1 VSAVK
6 KIRKNIR
13 LLKKILFN
21 NDGEVQNLVL
31 KHILALAIVS
41 VTIVTTFILLLN
53 LNSLK
58 SNDAHYIN
66 LSGQQRY
73 LSQQAALF
81 MHKHYENSFSYTT
94 RIVSILQKMD
104 ANQKLLKKS
113 IPQEN
118 FMLFERIDRELA
130 SFLSAAVT
138 LLENRSPYEKLVA
151 FEAKSQK
158 LLQMFDEAT
167 SINEEVLVKKITVF
181 ESLIIASGIF
191 LLITI
196 LIEAIFIFRP
206 AILEIMRKTQHLK
219 SLNEKLEHKIAVA
232 IEKNREQEMLLMQKT
247 KSAEMGELVNNIAHQ
262 WRQPIT
268 IASLYVDTVIL
279 DLDDEPLDK
288 NEMLNNLEKTKQ
300 TLAHMSQTIDDFRS
314 FFIPTNKSESFD
326 IVESI
331 NRVEKLLHH
340 HFMHHKISISQYVEA
355 PTLDKQYYVKGEKGE
370 LEQCLMILFNNA
382 KDAIVASRQNG
393 KECGNIDVSLYKERH
408 YLVIKVTDDG
418 GGIPEHI
425 QKNIF
430 KPYFSTKKDSG
441 TGVGLYMCQN
451 IVCNRFGGKIYFE
464 SQSPKTSFFIRLD
477 CNAQGRLERSLS

>member
-1 VSAVK
+1 MIFMK

-21 NDGEVQNLVL
+21 NDSEVQNLVL
-31 KHILALAIVS
+31 KHLLALVIVS
-41 VTIVTTFILLLN
+41 LTIVTTFVLLLH

-81 MHKHYENSFSYTT
+81 MHKHYEHSFNYTT
-94 RIVSILQKMD
+94 RIVSILQKID

-113 IPQEN
+113 IPKEN
-118 FMLFERIDRELA
+118 LMLFESIDKELA
-130 SFLSAAVT
+130 NFLSTAVT
-138 LLENRSPYEKLVA
+138 LLENKSSDEKLVA
-151 FEAKSQK
+151 FEEKSQK
-158 LLQMFDEAT
+158 LLQMFDKAT
-167 SINEEVLVKKITVF
+167 SVNEEVLIKKIAVF
-181 ESLIIASGIF
+181 ESLIVASGIF

-206 AILEIMRKTQHLK
+206 AILEIMKKTGHLK
-219 SLNEKLEHKIAVA
+219 SLNEKLEQKIAAA

-268 IASLYVDTVIL
+268 IASLYVDTVIM

-288 NEMLNNLEKTKQ
+288 NEILNNLEKTKQ
-300 TLAHMSQTIDDFRS
+300 TLVHMSQTIDDFRS
-314 FFIPTNKSESFD
+314 FFIPANKTQTFD

-340 HFMHHKISISQYVEA
+340 HFMHHKISISQFVA
-355 PTLDKQYYVKGEKGE
+355 IPTHDNQYCIKGKRGE

-382 KDAIVASRQNG
+382 KDAIVDSRQNG
-393 KECGNIDVSLYKERH
+393 NACGNIDISLYKERH
-408 YLVIKVTDDG
+408 YIVIKVTDDG
-418 GGIPEHI
+418 GGIPEDI

-451 IVCNRFGGKIYFE
+451 IICNRFGGKIYF
-464 SQSPKTSFFIRLD
+464 QSHSHKTSFFIQLD
-477 CNAQGRLERSLS
+477 CNA